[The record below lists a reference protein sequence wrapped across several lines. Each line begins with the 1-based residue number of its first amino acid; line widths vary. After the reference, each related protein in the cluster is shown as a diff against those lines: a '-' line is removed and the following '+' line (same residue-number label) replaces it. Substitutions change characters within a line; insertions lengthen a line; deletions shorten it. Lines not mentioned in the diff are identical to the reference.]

1 VQIILYH
8 LKKMKFILL
17 AFSLLISKICT
28 IEVIIQKVSETEK
41 AHEPGRGTRL
51 LPWCDKYLVNCV
63 PGCLNAADCTSKC
76 IVKSFFYRCEWLCSS
91 VTGAKECL
99 SATSTS
105 TTPSTASVAPTT
117 KITSTAAADSD
128 GDGVPDASDNCPK
141 DANPNQK
148 DADGNGVG
156 DICQDSD
163 GDGIPDGKDNCPTEA
178 NPNQED
184 ANSNGV
190 GDACQDTDK
199 DGIPDG
205 KDNCP
210 TEANPNQEDADS
222 NGVGDVCQDSDNDG
236 VTDAKDNCPSAA
248 NTNQLDSDNNG
259 IGDAC
264 QDSDKD
270 GILDTSDKCPNDPN
284 TAANTASKENCVIIA
299 TGLAD
304 PTKKCCAGLV
314 CSAPTPAAGIIGIGT
329 GLCETCKDSGEACQA
344 TDLCCGGVCP
354 SAGGNCP

>member
-1 VQIILYH
+1 MGRFTKVRGRLNINKIIILYY
-8 LKKMKFILL
+8 LKKMKYMVL
-17 AFSLLISKICT
+17 AFSLLISKIFS

-128 GDGVPDASDNCPK
+128 GVPDVTDNCPK

-156 DICQDSD
+156 DACQDSD
-163 GDGIPDGKDNCPTEA
+163 G
-178 NPNQED
+178 
-184 ANSNGV
+184 
-190 GDACQDTDK
+190 
-199 DGIPDG
+199 
-205 KDNCP
+205 
-210 TEANPNQEDADS
+210 
-222 NGVGDVCQDSDNDG
+222 DG